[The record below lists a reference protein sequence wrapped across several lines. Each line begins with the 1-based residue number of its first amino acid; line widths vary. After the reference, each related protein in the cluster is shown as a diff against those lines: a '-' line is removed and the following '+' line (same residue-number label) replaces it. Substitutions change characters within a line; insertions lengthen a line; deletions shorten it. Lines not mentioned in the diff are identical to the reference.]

1 MDISTNLT
9 SQIKDDYLAY
19 SMAVLVGRAIP
30 SLTDG
35 MKPVQRRILAAMR
48 NLGLKPDGRYMKS
61 ARVEGEVMGKYHP
74 HGSSY
79 GAMVTLAAP
88 WNNNLPLID
97 GHGNWGSSVD
107 PAASSRYTECRLS
120 PFSWDCLLDDSETWQ
135 TASNYDDT
143 LQEPVELNV
152 KIPAVL
158 LNGQEGIGVGFAT
171 KIPPHSLRDIC
182 DALTKDAPLTPS
194 CPTHCQIINDEGLR
208 NYMDTGSGTLRLRA
222 IMASPEEEKTK
233 GKIRTTLRF
242 TNLPPTTNP
251 EKLGLQIKEGL
262 EKGKLEGITAVTDES
277 DRTGD
282 CLAILAKPGTD
293 IALLAK
299 RLYAYTDLESPYSAK
314 LLVIDGTKPVELSPK
329 QLISRW
335 KTWRLGRLGIK
346 FSHEEDLKMTRL
358 EIVMGLLKAIDK
370 IDAVIAVIRAASSP
384 KEALIELVSNRNL
397 KFTSDQARAILEM
410 KLRALTNM
418 DSQELLTEKEQLEAR
433 LEALK
438 VLISDE
444 KARSK
449 YMIAEI
455 KTIGVRHGEASRSQ
469 LIDSPESLAV
479 DKGSSRAAAPV
490 AKPRFLKIDMKRG
503 VVEQVKGPRGA
514 LILEPSDKLICM
526 TDDGLLRKLPATF
539 KGTLSSSYVNVLLA
553 KRERDVSERKYLL
566 VFVFGDWLKAVSIEG
581 ADLCKVTSKGKDVMP
596 VGAKLIYFGEG
607 TYTVPWV
614 SSRKKKVELSPQTTK
629 TAKPGAKGI
638 QIAHVEEV
646 TL

>member
-1 MDISTNLT
+1 MDITTNLT

-48 NLGLKPDGRYMKS
+48 SLGLKPDGRYMKS

-107 PAASSRYTECRLS
+107 PAASSRYTECKLS
-120 PFSWDCLLDDSETWQ
+120 SFSWDCLLDDSETWQ
-135 TASNYDDT
+135 TSANYDNT

-171 KIPPHSLRDIC
+171 KIPPHNLRDIC
-182 DALTKDAPLTPS
+182 DAVTKDTQLTPS
-194 CPTHCQIINDEGLR
+194 FPTQCQIIDDEGLR
-208 NYMDTGSGTLRLRA
+208 NYVETGSGTLRLRA
-222 IMASPEEEKTK
+222 IMAPPEEEKTR
-233 GKIRTTLRF
+233 GKVRTTLRF

-293 IALLAK
+293 IALLTK
-299 RLYAYTDLESPYSAK
+299 RLYAYTDLESTFSAK
-314 LLVIDGTKPVELSPK
+314 LLVIDGTKPVELSPR

-335 KTWRLGRLGIK
+335 KTWRLDRLGIK
-346 FSHEEDLKMTRL
+346 FSHEEELKMVRL

-410 KLRALTNM
+410 KLRSLTNL
-418 DSQELLTEKEQLEAR
+418 DSSELATEKQELETRLAQL
-433 LEALK
+433 K
-438 VLISDE
+438 SLISDE

-455 KTIGVRHGEASRSQ
+455 KAIGARHGEASRSQ
-469 LIDSPESLAV
+469 LIDPPESLSIE
-479 DKGSSRAAAPV
+479 KGSARVASPV
-490 AKPRFLKIDMKRG
+490 SKPRFLKVDMKRG
-503 VVEQVKGPRGA
+503 VVEQAKGPRGA
-514 LILEPSDKLICM
+514 LILETSDKLICL
-526 TDDGLLRKLPATF
+526 TDDGMLRKLPATF

-553 KRERDVSERKYLL
+553 KKERDVAERKYLC
-566 VFVFGDWLKAVSIEG
+566 VFTLNENLQALSISGE
-581 ADLCKVTSKGKDVMP
+581 DLCRTTSTGKRFIPETATLVH
-596 VGAKLIYFGEG
+596 FGEG
-607 TYTVPWV
+607 PYKVLWV
-614 SSRKKKVELSPQTTK
+614 STRKKTIELSPLTVK
-629 TAKPGAKGI
+629 MGKPGAKGI
-638 QIAHVEEV
+638 KVAHMEEV